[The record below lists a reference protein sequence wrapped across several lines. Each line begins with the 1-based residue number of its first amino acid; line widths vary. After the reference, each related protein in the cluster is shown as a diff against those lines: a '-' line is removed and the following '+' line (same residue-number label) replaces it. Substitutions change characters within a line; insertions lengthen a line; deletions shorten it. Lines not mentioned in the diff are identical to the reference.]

1 MALWLADQPLLLASK
16 SGSRRALL
24 QGAGIPIE
32 VLAADIDERG
42 IETKAGLA
50 DPSAVAALLAR
61 EKAMAVSVQQR
72 GRLVLGADQT
82 LALGQRRF
90 SKPAN
95 RAAAR
100 DQLKI
105 LRGQSHTLHSAV
117 AIIRDGKP
125 VFEHCAVAR
134 LTMRAFSD
142 EFLESYL
149 DAAGDAVTAS
159 VGAYQVEGF
168 GVLLFDRI
176 DGDHSTILGLPLLPV
191 LDALRRQGALRA

>member
-42 IETKAGLA
+42 IEANAGLG

-90 SKPAN
+90 SKPAD

-125 VFEHCAVAR
+125 YSSIARWRGLQCAR
-134 LTMRAFSD
+134 SRMNSWNP
-142 EFLESYL
+142 
-149 DAAGDAVTAS
+149 
-159 VGAYQVEGF
+159 
-168 GVLLFDRI
+168 I
-176 DGDHSTILGLPLLPV
+176 STPP
-191 LDALRRQGALRA
+191 AMP

>member
-82 LALGQRRF
+82 LALGQRRILKAGQ
-90 SKPAN
+90 SRGCARPAQDIARTIAHAAFRGRDHPRWQARL
-95 RAAAR
+95 RA
-100 DQLKI
+100 
-105 LRGQSHTLHSAV
+105 LRGGA
-117 AIIRDGKP
+117 AYN
-125 VFEHCAVAR
+125 AR
-134 LTMRAFSD
+134 L
-142 EFLESYL
+142 
-149 DAAGDAVTAS
+149 
-159 VGAYQVEGF
+159 
-168 GVLLFDRI
+168 
-176 DGDHSTILGLPLLPV
+176 LG
-191 LDALRRQGALRA
+191 